1 MSRHVG
7 RIVRH
12 TLLLLGL
19 ALLGITAAA
28 LAAAQAPRP
37 TRQRPD
43 CSAPVYREF
52 DFWLGTWTVTVQG
65 KPAGTN
71 RIEADLNG
79 CVIIEYWSA
88 AGGGRGTS
96 MNFYDRATKSWYQSW
111 TDQSGGALRLKG
123 SFQKG
128 QMILQSD
135 PQTGADGVTTIQR
148 VSWTPAS
155 DGTLRQ
161 LWESTSDAGK
171 TWTTVFDGRYSRAK

>member
-7 RIVRH
+7 RILRH

-28 LAAAQAPRP
+28 LAAAQAPP
-37 TRQRPD
+37 AARQRPD
-43 CSAPVYREF
+43 CSAPAYRQF
-52 DFWLGTWTVTVQG
+52 DFWLGKWTVTVQG

-79 CVIIEYWSA
+79 CVIIEHWSA

-96 MNFYDRATKSWYQSW
+96 MNFYDRASNSWHQSW

-123 SFQKG
+123 GFQNG

-171 TWTTVFDGRYSRAK
+171 TWTTVFDGHYSRAK